1 MKYRL
6 LLASFCFLFFHISN
20 KALAQQ
26 GNDTIP
32 ASQDQIEENLDEDS
46 LNDSTIKETVVMAI
60 DSVAVPAAKIYPLW
74 SNDTVNPYNIDLT
87 KKADTTF
94 INLCGYVHPV
104 SGRITSNF
112 GFRRWRWH
120 YGADLKLQV
129 GDSVHCAFSG
139 MIRIAKKSRTFG
151 NYVVIRHNNGLET
164 IYGHLS
170 KILVNVNQ
178 RIKAGEVL
186 GLGGNTG
193 RSTGPHLHY
202 EVRYLG
208 NSINPLDIINVTEGK
223 VISDSLFLCQK
234 HFEYL
239 TELRKIRYYIVRKGD
254 TLGRIALKN
263 GVSISQICK
272 LNNLRRTSL
281 LKIGRRIRYT

>member
-1 MKYRL
+1 MRFRL
-6 LLASFCFLFFHISN
+6 LLPSFCILIFNFSTNAFSQ
-20 KALAQQ
+20 KV
-26 GNDTIP
+26 NDTIP
-32 ASQDQIEENLDEDS
+32 ATQELIEENLDEDN
-46 LNDSTIKETVVMAI
+46 LNDSTLKETVVMAF
-60 DSVAVPAAKIYPLW
+60 DSISVPGAKIYPIW
-74 SNDTVNPYNIDLT
+74 SNATVNPYNIDLT
-87 KKADTTF
+87 KKPDTTF
-94 INLCGYVHPV
+94 ISLSGYIHPV
-104 SGRITSNF
+104 PGRITSNF

-120 YGADLKLQV
+120 YGTDLKLQV

-151 NYVVIRHNNGLET
+151 NYVVIRHDNGLET

-178 RIKAGEVL
+178 RIKAGDVL

-208 NSINPLDIINVTEGK
+208 NSINPLDIINVAEGK
-223 VISDSLFLCQK
+223 VISDSLFLCRRN
-234 HFEYL
+234 FEYIN
-239 TELRKIRYYIVRKGD
+239 ELRKIRYYVVRRGD

-263 GVSISQICK
+263 GVSIVQICK

-281 LKIGRRIRYT
+281 LKIGRRIRFT